1 MLRYAEPQI
10 YLFGTLFFFL
20 PFAFPFTHSF
30 PIILDECIRYLY
42 FIL

>member
-1 MLRYAEPQI
+1 MLNPRFTCLVLY
-10 YLFGTLFFFL
+10 FFFL